1 MLTEKEKIKDFIT
14 RISNPNNDI
23 LNPNND
29 ILIGNLIFHNY
40 IPMDIENNSFRL
52 E

>member
-14 RISNPNNDI
+14 RIS
-23 LNPNND
+23 NPNND

-40 IPMDIENNSFRL
+40 IPMDIENNRFRL